1 MAYLDE
7 IMEKVYNCARG
18 AALATGTEVSW
29 HNFEASFR
37 DMLPNDTA
45 EDLLEGIFTEFGIPV
60 TEIEGFMGS
69 SDVGDVTY
77 KCPAVQPEMDICGK
91 NIEAHTRAFAEATTT
106 ERAHE
111 ALKTGAKIIAR
122 SALEVLLDPEL
133 RKKMWDDYS
142 KEIEKGKEH

>member
-1 MAYLDE
+1 
-7 IMEKVYNCARG
+7 
-18 AALATGTEVSW
+18 
-29 HNFEASFR
+29 
-37 DMLPNDTA
+37 MLPNDTA
-45 EDLLEGIFTEFGIPV
+45 EDLLEGIFTEFEIPV

-122 SALEVLLDPEL
+122 AALEVLLDPEL
-133 RKKMWDDYS
+133 RRKMWDDYN

>member
-1 MAYLDE
+1 
-7 IMEKVYNCARG
+7 MEKVYNCARG
-18 AALATGTEVSW
+18 AALATGTEVTWS
-29 HNFEASFR
+29 NFEASFK
-37 DMLPNDTA
+37 DMLPNETA
-45 EDLLEGIFTEFGIPV
+45 EELLEGLFAEFGIPV

-122 SALEVLLDPEL
+122 SALEVLLDEKL
-133 RKKMWDDYS
+133 RERMWKDYR
-142 KEIEKGKEH
+142 KEMEKGKEH